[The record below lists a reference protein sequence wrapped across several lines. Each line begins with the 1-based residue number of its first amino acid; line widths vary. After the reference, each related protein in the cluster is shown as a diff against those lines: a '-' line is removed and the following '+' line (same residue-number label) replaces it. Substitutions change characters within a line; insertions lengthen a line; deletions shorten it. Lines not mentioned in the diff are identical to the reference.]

1 MNVKITKGCG
11 FSHFNRVIARRKVCI
26 FTLRKTNR
34 MKCTIHVYLLN
45 EHFSQEHADA
55 HYNGEES
62 ENNLKYEW
70 EDEIAITSNVEEIV
84 EHENAA
90 FPLQGQLPNGEE
102 FSHDVLNMFLFEIK
116 SSDAPVSYVG
126 ASASI
131 VETHELIKDENGFT
145 LKLFLK
151 DFEPMSNPVPGIYVA
166 SKEFPQALVF

>member
-1 MNVKITKGCG
+1 MNCK
-11 FSHFNRVIARRKVCI
+11 
-26 FTLRKTNR
+26 
-34 MKCTIHVYLLN
+34 IHVYLLN

-62 ENNLKYEW
+62 ENNLKHEW
-70 EDEIAITSNVEEIV
+70 EDEFAITSNVESIV
-84 EHENAA
+84 EHEKAS

-102 FSHDVLNMFLFEIK
+102 FSHDVTNMFLFEIQ
-116 SSDAPVSYVG
+116 SSDAPVSFVG

-131 VETHELIKDENGFT
+131 VEAHELIKDENGFT
-145 LKLFLK
+145 IKIFLK

>member
-1 MNVKITKGCG
+1 MNCK
-11 FSHFNRVIARRKVCI
+11 
-26 FTLRKTNR
+26 
-34 MKCTIHVYLLN
+34 IHVYLLN

-70 EDEIAITSNVEEIV
+70 EDEFAITSTVE
-84 EHENAA
+84 
-90 FPLQGQLPNGEE
+90 
-102 FSHDVLNMFLFEIK
+102 
-116 SSDAPVSYVG
+116 
-126 ASASI
+126 SI

-145 LKLFLK
+145 IKIFLK